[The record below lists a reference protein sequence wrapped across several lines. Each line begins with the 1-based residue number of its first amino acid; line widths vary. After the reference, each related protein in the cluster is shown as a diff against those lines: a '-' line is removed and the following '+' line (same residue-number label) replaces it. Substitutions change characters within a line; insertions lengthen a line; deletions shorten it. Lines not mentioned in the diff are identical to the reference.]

1 MARQFSPV
9 SFYSHQLKYVG
20 LGLLVI
26 ALVLFIAQWAI
37 TGLPNLELSQLS
49 TIGLVFIF
57 FSKEKYN
64 DERIIQL
71 KYKAL
76 TIGITL
82 GIIISMLIGWYVNH
96 INGYQSGSDQ
106 WFALSA
112 FEYLT
117 IAFLISLVCF
127 QYLKKNA

>member
-1 MARQFSPV
+1 MAKQFSPV
-9 SFYSHQLKYVG
+9 SFYSHQLRYVG
-20 LGLLVI
+20 LGLLII
-26 ALVLFIAQWAI
+26 AVVLFIAQWAI
-37 TGLPNLELSQLS
+37 TGSPNLELSQLS

-82 GIIISMLIGWYVNH
+82 GIIISILIGWYVNQV
-96 INGYQSGSDQ
+96 NGYQSRSDQ
-106 WFALSA
+106 WFVLSA

-117 IAFLISLVCF
+117 IAFLISLVYF